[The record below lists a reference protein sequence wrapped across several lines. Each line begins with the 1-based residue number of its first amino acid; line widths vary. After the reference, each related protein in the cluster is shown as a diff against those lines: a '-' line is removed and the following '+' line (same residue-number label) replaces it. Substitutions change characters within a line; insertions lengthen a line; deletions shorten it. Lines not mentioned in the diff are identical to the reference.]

1 MQRPSSEADMLN
13 AVPSHAVPVN
23 KVWIFPELA
32 DVPQEVVDVA
42 LGSRVVGALLV
53 RRGIKNAADARS
65 FLDESSY
72 VPTKAS
78 ELPDVDR
85 AVARI
90 SKAIDDKQ
98 NITIYG
104 DYDVDGTTGTSVLY
118 TVLKSLGASVDYYI
132 PNRISEGY
140 GLNLKAISVLASK
153 RKTKLIIT
161 CDCGVS
167 NFAEINFAKSLGV
180 DSIVLDHHTMPEVLP
195 PAVAIV
201 HPKLLDELHPLY
213 NLPGVG
219 VAYKV
224 CEALL
229 ESKGRGAEADEL
241 LDYVT
246 LGMIADLV
254 PLVSENRYLVKIGLE
269 KLVNTKRI
277 GLKALLA
284 QVSGGQQDT
293 DLVGFGIAPRINAAG
308 RLSDALKAVELL
320 TTTDEQV
327 AEKLAHELQIENTRR
342 QELCEQIFAEAD
354 HRVQNIPD
362 LANQKCIAIYDRN
375 WHHGV
380 VGIVASRLV
389 EKYHRP
395 VFIGQ
400 FDVEESVVRAS
411 ARGVEQLDLFEVL
424 KANEHLLQKFGG
436 HKMAAGFTVEARYAD
451 ELCRALA
458 MTCERM
464 LAGSPLAGLV
474 EVDLPV
480 KPEEVTL
487 ELARQLK
494 VLAPF
499 GMGNR
504 KPRLAMRGLRCVSSR
519 ALGKEAKHS
528 RIMVGAPEENGEQ
541 FECVMWN
548 SAGRVPANGQEI
560 DLVFTADVNHF
571 NGKDRLQLVVNDW
584 RPKFEGKEITNI
596 AQLKEFLD
604 AQTPSSGITG
614 GAYTP
619 ASGAYAATSGA
630 AHTPTGGAAYTPP
643 AVGTPQTAGTQTA
656 GSPGSLLNNMAKAAG
671 ELEGLGL
678 PVRELPR
685 STKQVWHDLR
695 ANEHP
700 QEVLRKG
707 LEKLGGDV
715 RVFSETPRLD
725 TKDRAFDRTVV
736 ATAKHLIF
744 WQYPPSLEVF
754 KDVLARSA
762 AEVVYLVGYTNE
774 DYDDSSNFIK
784 RLYGL
789 VRYAVNQ
796 KDGSAESDKLT
807 ALMGASKLA
816 VALGLGVLKRTHLID
831 WYAEDGSVFLEL
843 LEPAGGRFEDCEEFT
858 QLSSCLKEIRSFRN
872 WCASTPVKDIQL
884 ALVQH
889 GVSLAPQMAEEETS
903 STATGSIEL

>member
-1 MQRPSSEADMLN
+1 MQRPSSEAEMFN
-13 AVPSHAVPVN
+13 AVPSHVVPVN

-32 DVPQEVVDVA
+32 EVPQEVVDVA

-53 RRGIKNAADARS
+53 RRGIKTADDARS

-72 VPTKAS
+72 VPTKPS
-78 ELPDVDR
+78 ELPDVER

-153 RKTKLIIT
+153 RQTRLIIT

-201 HPKLLDELHPLY
+201 HPKLLDEQHPLF

-229 ESKGRGAEADEL
+229 ESKGRGSEADEL

-254 PLVSENRYLVKIGLE
+254 PLVAENRYLVKIGLE
-269 KLVNTKRI
+269 KLVDTKRI
-277 GLKALLA
+277 GLKALLS

-327 AEKLAHELQIENTRR
+327 AEKLAHELQVENTRR
-342 QELCEQIFAEAD
+342 QELCEQIFTEAD

-362 LANQKCIAIYDRN
+362 FGNQKCIAIYDRN

-436 HKMAAGFTVEARYAD
+436 HKMAAGFTVEARHAD

-480 KPEEVTL
+480 TPEEVSL

-528 RIMVGAPEENGEQ
+528 RIMVSAPEENGEQPEGRKQ

-571 NGKDRLQLVVNDW
+571 NGKDRLQLVINDW
-584 RPKFEGKEITNI
+584 RPKFEGKEITNV
-596 AQLKEFLD
+596 AQMKEFLD
-604 AQTPSSGITG
+604 SQAPS
-614 GAYTP
+614 
-619 ASGAYAATSGA
+619 ASDIA
-630 AHTPTGGAAYTPP
+630 GGAAYTPP
-643 AVGTPQTAGTQTA
+643 AVGARQASANQTT

-671 ELEGLGL
+671 ELTELDL
-678 PVRELPR
+678 PVRDLPR

-700 QEVLRKG
+700 HEVLRKG

-715 RVFSETPRLD
+715 RVFNETSRLD
-725 TKDRAFDRTVV
+725 TKDRAYDRTAVV
-736 ATAKHLIF
+736 AAKHLIL
-744 WQYPPSLEVF
+744 WQYPPTLEVF
-754 KDVLARSA
+754 KEVLSGSC

-774 DYDDSSNFIK
+774 DYDDPSNFIK

-843 LEPAGGRFEDCEEFT
+843 LEPAGGKFEDCEEFT
-858 QLSSCLKEIRSFRN
+858 QLSSCLKEIRTFRN
-872 WCASTPVKDIQL
+872 WCSSTPVKDILL

-889 GVSLAPQMAEEETS
+889 GVSLAPQIAEEETS
-903 STATGSIEL
+903 STTTGSIEM

>member
-1 MQRPSSEADMLN
+1 MQRPSSEADIFN
-13 AVPSHAVPVN
+13 ALPSQVVPVN
-23 KVWIFPELA
+23 KIWIFPELGQ
-32 DVPQEVVDVA
+32 VPQEVVDVA

-53 RRGIKNAADARS
+53 RRGIRNAEDARS
-65 FLDESSY
+65 FLDETSY
-72 VPTKAS
+72 VPTRPT

-90 SKAIDDKQ
+90 NKAIDERQ

-140 GLNLKAISVLASK
+140 GLNLKAVSVLASK
-153 RKTKLIIT
+153 RQTKLIIT

-180 DSIVLDHHTMPEVLP
+180 DSLVLDHHTMPEVLP

-201 HPKLLDELHPLY
+201 HPKLLDEQHPLY

-229 ESKGRGAEADEL
+229 ESKGRAAEADEL

-269 KLVNTKRI
+269 KLVNTKRV
-277 GLKALLA
+277 GLKALLS

-320 TTTDEQV
+320 TTTDENV
-327 AEKLAHELQIENTRR
+327 AEKLAHDLQVENTRR

-362 LANQKCIAIYDRN
+362 FANQKCIAIYDRN

-436 HKMAAGFTVEARYAD
+436 HKMAAGFTVEARHAD

-480 KPEEVTL
+480 EPEEVTL

-504 KPRLAMRGLRCVSSR
+504 KPRLAMRGLRCENSR

-528 RIMVGAPEENGEQ
+528 RIMVSSPGGGGEQ

-548 SAGRVPANGQEI
+548 SAGRVPTNGQEI

-584 RPKFEGKEITNI
+584 RPKFEGKEITDV
-596 AQLKEFLD
+596 AQLKEFLA
-604 AQTPSSGITG
+604 AQVPS
-614 GAYTP
+614 
-619 ASGAYAATSGA
+619 
-630 AHTPTGGAAYTPP
+630 GGAAYTPP
-643 AVGTPQTAGTQTA
+643 PIGAPQSAGNQAAGTPGF
-656 GSPGSLLNNMAKAAG
+656 LLNNMAKAAG
-671 ELEGLGL
+671 ELNELPL

-685 STKQVWHDLR
+685 SSKQVWHDLR
-695 ANEHP
+695 ASEHP
-700 QEVLRKG
+700 REVLRKG
-707 LEKLGGDV
+707 LDKLGGDV
-715 RVFSETPRLD
+715 RVFSETCRLD
-725 TKDRAFDRTVV
+725 TKDRTFDRTSVV
-736 ATAKHLIF
+736 SGKHLIL

-754 KDVLARSA
+754 KDVLARSS
-762 AEVVYLVGYTNE
+762 AEVVYLIGYTSE
-774 DYDDSSNFIK
+774 DYDDPSNFIK

-796 KDGSAESDKLT
+796 KDGSAECDKLT

-843 LEPAGGRFEDCEEFT
+843 LEPAGGKFEDCEEFT
-858 QLSSCLKEIRSFRN
+858 QLSNCLKEIRSFRQ

-889 GVSLAPQMAEEETS
+889 GVSLAPQIAEEETS
-903 STATGSIEL
+903 STATGSIEM